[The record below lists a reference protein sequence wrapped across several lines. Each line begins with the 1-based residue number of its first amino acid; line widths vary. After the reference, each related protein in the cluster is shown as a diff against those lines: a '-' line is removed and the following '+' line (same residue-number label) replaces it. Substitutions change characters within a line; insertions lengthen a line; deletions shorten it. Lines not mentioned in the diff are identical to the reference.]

1 MKTNTKW
8 SIILILVIVACS
20 VVTGIVYNSLSDK
33 IVENTPKYDNK
44 DTLDIA
50 SLIPD
55 ADSLK
60 PLDIQGGDEAVKEV
74 NEAYAG
80 DELKG
85 YLIKTDSKG
94 AYSTL
99 SIATAITIDGKISG
113 ITILSQKETEGL
125 GDGIV
130 KEDFTNRFKEKDT
143 QNELKV
149 VKEEPKNGDEIQA
162 LSSATI
168 SSQGVVDGVNAAIN
182 YYNAHIK
189 GGE

>member
-1 MKTNTKW
+1 M
-8 SIILILVIVACS
+8 
-20 VVTGIVYNSLSDK
+20 
-33 IVENTPKYDNK
+33 
-44 DTLDIA
+44 
-50 SLIPD
+50 
-55 ADSLK
+55 
-60 PLDIQGGDEAVKEV
+60 
-74 NEAYAG
+74 
-80 DELKG
+80 
-85 YLIKTDSKG
+85 
-94 AYSTL
+94 
-99 SIATAITIDGKISG
+99 
-113 ITILSQKETEGL
+113 